1 MSKGLIV
8 IDFNQVA
15 IATFM
20 GNVGF
25 GSNSDI
31 EVDLPLLRHMII
43 NTIRSYRTKF
53 GAEFGELVIACDN
66 RHYWRRT
73 VFPYYKASRKKEREE
88 SKFDWSTIFNSL
100 SIIRSELEEYFP
112 YPVIDVYGA
121 EADDVIGTLA
131 EYSQTIGESDN
142 MFEDSTPVPFLIIS
156 GDHDFNQLQKWS
168 NVKQYSPAFK
178 KWIKIKESASRVLM
192 EHIITGDKGDGIPN
206 MLSPDDSFVNNIRQ
220 KPIRKNLLEEWKSK
234 SPSEWITADMSHGYN
249 RNQTLV
255 DLSKTPQDI
264 KDAIIHMYVK
274 QQNGDRSQL
283 LNYFIKNKM
292 KGMMDVIGDF

>member
-1 MSKGLIV
+1 MRKGLIV

-20 GNVGF
+20 SNVGF
-25 GSNSDI
+25 GSNTDI

-43 NTIRSYRTKF
+43 NTIRSYRIKF

-66 RHYWRRT
+66 KHYWRRT

-100 SIIRSELEEYFP
+100 SIIKSELEEYFP
-112 YPVIDVYGA
+112 YPVIDVNGA

-131 EYSQTIGESDN
+131 EYSQTMGESDN
-142 MFEDSTPVPFLIIS
+142 LFEDSTPVPFLIIS

-220 KPIRKNLLEEWKSK
+220 KSIRKNLLEEWKTK
-234 SPSEWITADMSHGYN
+234 PPSEWITADMSHGYN
-249 RNQTLV
+249 RNQLLV
-255 DLSKTPQDI
+255 DLTKTPQDI
-264 KDAIIHMYVK
+264 KDAIIHSYVK

-292 KGMMDVIGDF
+292 KGMMDVISDF

>member
-1 MSKGLIV
+1 
-8 IDFNQVA
+8 
-15 IATFM
+15 
-20 GNVGF
+20 
-25 GSNSDI
+25 
-31 EVDLPLLRHMII
+31 MII

-112 YPVIDVYGA
+112 YPVIDVDGA

-131 EYSQTIGESDN
+131 EYSQTMGESDN
-142 MFEDSTPVPFLIIS
+142 MFEDSSSVPFLIIS

-234 SPSEWITADMSHGYN
+234 SPSEWITSDMSHGYN
-249 RNQTLV
+249 RNQMLV
-255 DLSKTPQDI
+255 DLTKTPQDI
-264 KDAIIHMYVK
+264 KDAIIHSYVK

>member
-1 MSKGLIV
+1 MRKGLIV

-25 GSNSDI
+25 GSNTDI

-66 RHYWRRT
+66 KHYWRRT

-100 SIIRSELEEYFP
+100 SIIKSELEEYFP
-112 YPVIDVYGA
+112 YPVIDVNGA

-131 EYSQTIGESDN
+131 EYSQTMGESDN
-142 MFEDSTPVPFLIIS
+142 LFEDSTPVPFLIIS

-168 NVKQYSPAFK
+168 NVKQYSPVINFK
-178 KWIKIKESASRVLM
+178 L
-192 EHIITGDKGDGIPN
+192 II
-206 MLSPDDSFVNNIRQ
+206 R
-220 KPIRKNLLEEWKSK
+220 
-234 SPSEWITADMSHGYN
+234 
-249 RNQTLV
+249 
-255 DLSKTPQDI
+255 
-264 KDAIIHMYVK
+264 
-274 QQNGDRSQL
+274 
-283 LNYFIKNKM
+283 
-292 KGMMDVIGDF
+292 